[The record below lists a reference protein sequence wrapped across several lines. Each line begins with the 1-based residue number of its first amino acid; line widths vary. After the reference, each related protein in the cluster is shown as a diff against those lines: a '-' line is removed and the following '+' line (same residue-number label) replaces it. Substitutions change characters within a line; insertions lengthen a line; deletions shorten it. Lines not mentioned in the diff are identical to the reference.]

1 MTTTMQDYA
10 LAQSAY
16 PLVTAEAEPG
26 TYDAELV
33 QEMYM
38 TLRVDRA
45 NVFDICHRYF
55 KGDHTRPYAP
65 REATDQIR
73 DLQERSI
80 TNWIPLLV
88 NLPSQVSFVDG
99 YRRGTFGSTKEA
111 DGSSKPAGDVARFSP
126 EWECWQRNGFDARQ
140 ATIYRAAL
148 TYGHAFVHVNNK
160 DEDKKKIRL
169 EVLSTRNTIA
179 YFEDPINDVI
189 PTNVL
194 TIKSHPRS
202 DTRPGVAVYWDEVN
216 EYTLE
221 YSYGQEFVLKD
232 TRPHGLDVCPVVRYT
247 CYIDDEGATSGVILP
262 IIPMQDRVNQSAF
275 STNITA
281 DFGAFKVRTAA
292 GLQVNFKIDPATGE
306 PLLDP
311 VTGKPI
317 PEPIAISQA
326 KLLVSGNPD
335 TKFGQLD
342 ETPLAG
348 YLLAEDQATKNLAAI
363 AQFPLHAL
371 LGNVSNL
378 SAEAL
383 NALEAQFM
391 RFLQHLHTS
400 WGDSHEQ
407 LFRLICTAMGDSAG
421 AESYGGEVRWRD
433 MSSKAFGAMLDGLAK
448 GVDSLGV
455 PQRAAWSLIPG
466 VTSGQLA
473 DWEHLKDKEVHDQ
486 MMNGTDP
493 VTAAKRE
500 LQAAG
505 KPPAPKPGAQPAAAK
520 PVNGNGN

>member
-1 MTTTMQDYA
+1 LTTLHDYA
-10 LAQSAY
+10 QAQSEY
-16 PLVTAEAEPG
+16 PVVTPTAEPG
-26 TYDAELV
+26 SFSMDLV
-33 QEMYM
+33 QDMYQ
-38 TLRVDRA
+38 TLRGDRA
-45 NVFDICHRYF
+45 NVFDICHKYF
-55 KGDHTRPYAP
+55 IGDHTKPYAP
-65 REATDQIR
+65 RESSDQIR

-99 YRRGTFGSTKEA
+99 YRRGSFGETTEA
-111 DGSSKPAGDVARFSP
+111 NGSKQPAGAVKRFSP
-126 EWECWQRNGFDARQ
+126 EYECWQRNGMDAKQ
-140 ATIYRAAL
+140 AVIYRAAL
-148 TYGHAFVHVNNK
+148 TYGHAFVHVNNT
-160 DEDKKKIRL
+160 DDDPKKIKL

-179 YFEDPINDVI
+179 YFDDPINDVV
-189 PTNVL
+189 PAYTL
-194 TIKSHPRS
+194 TIKSYPR
-202 DTRPGVAVYWDEVN
+202 DEKRPGLAILWDEVN
-216 EYTLE
+216 RYELE
-221 YSYGQEFVLKD
+221 YSHSEEFKLKA
-232 TRPHGLDVCPVVRYT
+232 TIPHELEVCPVVRYT
-247 CYIDDEGATSGVILP
+247 CYIDDEGATSGVIRP
-262 IIPMQDRVNQSAF
+262 IIPMQDRVNQAAF
-275 STNITA
+275 STNITS
-281 DFGAFKVRTAA
+281 DYGAFKVRTAA

-311 VTGKPI
+311 DTGRPI

-342 ETPLAG
+342 ETPIAG

-407 LFRLICTAMGDSAG
+407 LFRLISKALNDQAG
-421 AESYGGEVRWRD
+421 AESFGGEVRWRD

-448 GVDSLGV
+448 GVESLGI
-455 PQRAAWSLIPG
+455 PQRAAWSLVPG
-466 VTSGQLA
+466 ITSGQLQ
-473 DWEHLKDKEVHDQ
+473 DWEDLKDDEQND
-486 MMNGTDP
+486 MMLNAVDPLAASKREAAPSTKP
-493 VTAAKRE
+493 VTK
-500 LQAAG
+500 
-505 KPPAPKPGAQPAAAK
+505 PAPTKPAA
-520 PVNGNGN
+520 NGGQ

>member
-1 MTTTMQDYA
+1 MTTLHDYA
-10 LAQSAY
+10 QAQSAY

-33 QEMYM
+33 QEMYQ
-38 TLRVDRA
+38 TLRKDRA
-45 NVFDICHRYF
+45 DVFDICHKYF
-55 KGDHTRPYAP
+55 MGEHTQPYAP
-65 REATDQIR
+65 REASDQIR

-80 TNWIPLLV
+80 TNWVPLLV

-99 YRRGTFGSTKEA
+99 YRRGSFGETNEA
-111 DGSSKPAGDVARFSP
+111 DGSSKPAGGVKRFSP
-126 EWECWQRNGFDARQ
+126 EYECWQRNGFDAKQ
-140 ATIYRAAL
+140 AVIYRAAL
-148 TYGHAFVHVNNK
+148 QYGHSFVHVNNTN
-160 DEDKKKIRL
+160 EDKKKLKL

-189 PTNVL
+189 PVNVL
-194 TIKSHPRS
+194 TIKSYPR
-202 DTRPGVAVYWDEVN
+202 DENRPGIAVYWDEIN
-216 EYTLE
+216 RYDLEYTSAE
-221 YSYGQEFVLKD
+221 EFVLKN
-232 TRPHGLDVCPVVRYT
+232 TTPHEMEVCPVVRYT
-247 CYIDDEGATSGVILP
+247 CYIDDEGATSGVIRP
-262 IIPMQDRVNQSAF
+262 IIAMQDRVNQAAF

-306 PLLDP
+306 PLIDP
-311 VTGKPI
+311 VTGKPV

-342 ETPLAG
+342 ETPLQG
-348 YLLAEDQATKNLAAI
+348 YLLAEDQAVRNLAAI

-407 LFRLICTAMGDSAG
+407 LFRMICIALGDKAG
-421 AESYGGEVRWRD
+421 ADSFGGEVRWRD

-448 GVDSLGV
+448 GVESLGV
-455 PQRAAWSLIPG
+455 PKRAAWSLIPG
-466 VTSGQLA
+466 ITSGQLQ
-473 DWEHLKDKEVHDQ
+473 DWEELREDEISEMQ
-486 MMNGTDP
+486 ELGMDP
-493 VTAAKRE
+493 VSEANRELGAKPAKPAAK
-500 LQAAG
+500 
-505 KPPAPKPGAQPAAAK
+505 PAAAA
-520 PVNGNGN
+520 NGNK

>member
-1 MTTTMQDYA
+1 LTTLHDYA
-10 LAQSAY
+10 EAQSAY
-16 PLVTAEAEPG
+16 PLVTAEAVPG
-26 TYDAELV
+26 TYDADLV
-33 QEMYM
+33 QEMYQ
-38 TLRVDRA
+38 TLRKDRA
-45 NVFDICHRYF
+45 DVFDICHKYF
-55 KGDHTRPYAP
+55 LGEHTKPYAP
-65 REATDQIR
+65 REASDQIR

-99 YRRGTFGSTKEA
+99 YRRGSFGSTNES
-111 DGSSKPAGDVARFSP
+111 DGSSKPAGSVDRFSP
-126 EWECWQRNGFDARQ
+126 EYECWQRNGFDAKQ
-140 ATIYRAAL
+140 AMIYRAAL
-148 TYGHAFVHVNNK
+148 TYGHAFVHVNNV
-160 DEDKKKIRL
+160 DPDPKKIKL
-169 EVLSTRNTIA
+169 EVLSTRNTVA
-179 YFEDPINDVI
+179 YFDDPINDVV
-189 PTNVL
+189 PVCTL
-194 TIKSHPRS
+194 TIKSYPR
-202 DTRPGVAVYWDEVN
+202 DEKRPGVAVYWDELN
-216 EYTLE
+216 RYELEYTTAE
-221 YSYGQEFVLKD
+221 EFTLKN
-232 TRPHGLDVCPVVRYT
+232 TIPHELGVCPVVRYT
-247 CYIDDEGATSGVILP
+247 CYIDDEGATSGVIRP
-262 IIPMQDRVNQSAF
+262 IIPMQDRVNQAAF
-275 STNITA
+275 STNITS

-306 PLLDP
+306 PLIDP

-407 LFRLICTAMGDSAG
+407 LFRLICTAMDDKAG
-421 AESYGGEVRWRD
+421 AESFGGEVRWRD

-448 GVDSLGV
+448 GVESLGV

-466 VTSGQLA
+466 VTSGQLQ
-473 DWEHLKDKEVHDQ
+473 DWEKLKDDEVSDMQ
-486 MMNGTDP
+486 QNGIDP
-493 VTAAKRE
+493 VTAARRE
-500 LQAAG
+500 
-505 KPPAPKPGAQPAAAK
+505 AQPAKPKPASTK
-520 PVNGNGN
+520 PVDGNA